1 MSSFSE
7 SFESMT
13 IGQLKKLTEEFQ
25 RLDQENKL
33 LKAKYPN
40 KAQELAQKCDSVE
53 DLLKEVG
60 VKCL

>member
-13 IGQLKKLTEEFQ
+13 IGQLKKLTEEFH
-25 RLDQENKL
+25 RLEQENKL

-40 KAQELAQKCDSVE
+40 KAQELAQKDSVE